1 MFYRKRSLNPPQIR
15 VTRCPQRA
23 DILRL
28 NSHLKGLFINRKS
41 DMLISESYAE
51 SPGKAIAQQH
61 KHPEKKENEKGI
73 TLCSSYAFD
82 AFCNRR
88 PLFIEYL
95 ASAIRTLHPDVFH
108 IELHCFLTQTT
119 LIPGHFDSSSTG
131 NSTGSPLRIRSAVT
145 PEGVF
150 GI

>member
-1 MFYRKRSLNPPQIR
+1 M
-15 VTRCPQRA
+15 
-23 DILRL
+23 
-28 NSHLKGLFINRKS
+28 
-41 DMLISESYAE
+41 ESYVVSLE
-51 SPGKAIAQQH
+51 KVIVQRH

-73 TLCSSYAFD
+73 VLGSSYAFD
-82 AFCNRR
+82 AFCNSW
-88 PLFIEYL
+88 PLFIKYL

-119 LIPGHFDSSSTG
+119 LIPGHLDSSSVG

-145 PEGVF
+145 PEGVD